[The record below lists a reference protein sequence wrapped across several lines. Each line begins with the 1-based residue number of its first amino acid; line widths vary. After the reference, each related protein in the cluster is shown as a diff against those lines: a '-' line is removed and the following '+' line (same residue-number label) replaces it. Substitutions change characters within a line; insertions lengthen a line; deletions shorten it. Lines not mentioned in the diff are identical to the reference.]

1 MPMNGDTGTA
11 KRLSV
16 RRDGAAAGLL
26 CAAVLAVFG
35 QAVFFDFLAMDDLAV
50 VVDNP
55 GVQPGLSAEGLRFA
69 LTQYHFGIWM
79 PVTTLTHLLDV
90 SLFGMRPAGHHAQS
104 LLWHLAAAI
113 LWYLALVRLT
123 GRPGAALAAALLF
136 ALHPMRA
143 EAAAW
148 VASRKEVVA
157 GCWFAAAVFVYAG
170 QRGGRPSA
178 ARLAAVFCVMV
189 MALLS
194 KPTTLTLPFALLLLD
209 AWPLGRVNLRRPATW
224 LRPVLEK
231 LPLFALCAP
240 AVWLGRAGQASLNAL
255 SWAGDLPLSF
265 RAGNA
270 LVSYVR
276 YLGHTFWPVRLM
288 GHYPE
293 LRGALTPGM
302 VAGAAVLLL
311 AVTAAVLLPALRRG
325 GRPRLLAGWL
335 WFLGTLLPVIGLAGF
350 GNAALADRWAYAAH
364 LGLLAALTFAAA
376 DAVKSPRARAVL
388 AVGLVAVTAGLGAW
402 QTAFW
407 RNDETLCRRMLAV
420 SGGENAMGR
429 GNLGL
434 VLWKRGDHA
443 GAAEQYREA
452 VRLQPGNPAWL
463 VNLAAALNRLERFA
477 EAEAALAPH
486 VDAFAWDPRVRM
498 QYGRALYELDRCR
511 EALPHL
517 AAAASLA
524 PQDPVCAV
532 NHGLCLMA
540 LGDLD
545 RAAAAFRRTLS
556 LDPGNALARQCL
568 EDIRRARET
577 AQGAGYSDSR

>member
-1 MPMNGDTGTA
+1 MSMNEDTEAGG
-11 KRLSV
+11 RLSL
-16 RRDGAAAGLL
+16 RRDGAAAVLL

-35 QAVFFDFLAMDDLAV
+35 QAVRFDFLAMDDLAV

-55 GVQPGLSAEGLRFA
+55 GVRPGLSAGGLRFA
-69 LTQYHFGIWM
+69 LTEYHFGIWM

-104 LLWHLAAAI
+104 LLWHLAAAV

-143 EAAAW
+143 EAVAW

-189 MALLS
+189 LALLS

-209 AWPLGRVNLRRPATW
+209 AWPLGRVDLRRPASW
-224 LRPVLEK
+224 VRPVAEK

-255 SWAGDLPLSF
+255 SWTGDLPLSF

-270 LVSYVR
+270 LVSYAR
-276 YLGHTFWPVRLM
+276 YLGHTFWPARLM

-302 VAGAAVLLL
+302 VAGAAALLL
-311 AVTAAVLLPALRRG
+311 AVTAAVLIPALRRG

-350 GNAALADRWAYAAH
+350 GNAALADRWAYVAH
-364 LGLLAALTFAAA
+364 MGLLAALVFAGAAA
-376 DAVKSPRARAVL
+376 LKSPRARAVL
-388 AVGLVAVTAGLGAW
+388 AAALVAVTAGLGAW

-407 RNDETLCRRMLAV
+407 RNDETLCRRMLEV

-463 VNLAAALNRLERFA
+463 INLAAALNRLERFA
-477 EAEAALAPH
+477 EAESVLAPEMR
-486 VDAFAWDPRVRM
+486 AFARNPRVRM
-498 QYGRALYELDRCR
+498 QYGRALYEQDRCR

-517 AAAASLA
+517 AAAAALA
-524 PQDPVCAV
+524 PEDPVCAV
-532 NHGLCLMA
+532 NHGLCLMV
-540 LGDLD
+540 LGELE
-545 RAAAAFRRTLS
+545 RADAAFRRTLA
-556 LDPGNALARQCL
+556 LDPGSALARQCL
-568 EDIRRARET
+568 EDIRRAQEVR
-577 AQGAGYSDSR
+577 GN